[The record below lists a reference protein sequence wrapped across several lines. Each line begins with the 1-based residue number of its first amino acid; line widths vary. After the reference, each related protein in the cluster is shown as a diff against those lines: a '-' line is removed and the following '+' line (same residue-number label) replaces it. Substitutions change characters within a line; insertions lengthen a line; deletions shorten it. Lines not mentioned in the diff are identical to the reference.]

1 MKITKVKNIKES
13 NDLEPTIYRGKK
25 TTQHKN
31 IGERC
36 VTLKRIIYGYSHWNF
51 VDIFRYCNKKIKK
64 KNSKIQMW
72 KLSKDQNYL
81 RI

>member
-51 VDIFRYCNKKIKK
+51 VDSFRYCNKKIKK
-64 KNSKIQMW
+64 KTQKFKCENFQKTKI
-72 KLSKDQNYL
+72 
-81 RI
+81 I